1 MQKKSHTVV
10 PIREQKVSANR
21 VGSAMS
27 HSAISQMASQ
37 VLCDFL
43 HVAAKEH
50 IEHAQEKLYEASE
63 TGNFE
68 VISIDLKVFKKSS
81 QVMMNALISSVKKSL
96 IGMSTGPEATRPKA
110 VVISN
115 VDDEFGGLELLDTS
129 EIEGQLA
136 INSCVYRS
144 EIQFKEVLFALN
156 KRFAVVLGVANLKMN
171 DNPLGPKSLM
181 DKYDVQIKKELFS
194 EETQKL
200 LYKSFEATVLLKL
213 GSTYENINKV
223 CVRAGI
229 IPKLPKPK
237 IISSDSA
244 REQGQQGQQS
254 ETENAALLAGGND
267 YQNVPVSEIP
277 AALYAPLVEMAQA
290 YRATAAASAVFDGLT
305 VSGQQMRTHELLG
318 SLTELQKTAA
328 VEGVNTT
335 EALRTQIGMQ
345 VQVNGERR
353 PYAEQDETL
362 IDVVAMLFDAILQ
375 DRHLP
380 DIVRV
385 MIAQL
390 QIPVLKVVMVD
401 RDFFGRKDHPA
412 RRFLNALSRAGL
424 GINDKNEVIKNTVF
438 EKMEALVGRVLLEF
452 DDDVQIFSELL
463 EEFEAFME
471 QQKYQIEVIEERSKK
486 VSKSSEK
493 LELTKRQAAYEVAL
507 RLKGTS
513 IPEFVKT
520 FLDDVW
526 LNVLVLSLLRSDRE
540 PEALTHSLNVIERL
554 VSSVQVQDSA
564 LGCNEILA
572 DLPRLLKD
580 IKMGLENISYDFYE
594 AAPWF
599 KDLETWHHRVLS
611 VKAEVIDESIP
622 VVEEVTLVDTDINI
636 CDVSLEDDLLR
647 EVEDELSNMPD
658 DRFSK
663 RVNAMEVGDWIEYQ
677 QDGGELRA
685 KLSWKSS
692 VTLRCLFVDERGG
705 KAMDISLAEL
715 AGGLRNKNIR
725 FVGQEKAPLMERALA
740 GMKKMVSSEEPG
752 FA

>member
-10 PIREQKVSANR
+10 PIREQKGDASR

-43 HVAAKEH
+43 QVATKEH
-50 IEHAQEKLYEASE
+50 IEHAQEKMYEASE

-81 QVMMNALISSVKKSL
+81 PAMMSALISSVKKSL
-96 IGMSTGPEATRPKA
+96 IGMSAGSEVTRPTA
-110 VVISN
+110 VVVSN
-115 VDDEFGGLELLDTS
+115 LDDEFRGLELLDTS

-171 DNPLGPKSLM
+171 ENPLGPKSLM
-181 DKYDVQIKKELFS
+181 DKYDTQIKKELFS
-194 EETQKL
+194 EETRKL

-213 GSTYENINKV
+213 GSAYENINKM
-223 CVRAGI
+223 CVQAGI

-237 IISSDSA
+237 IISSDSTL
-244 REQGQQGQQS
+244 QKGQQAS
-254 ETENAALLAGGND
+254 TEDTAPLVGGND
-267 YQNVPVSEIP
+267 YQNMPVSEIP
-277 AALYAPLVEMAQA
+277 SALYAPLVEMAQA

-305 VSGQQMRTHELLG
+305 ISGQQMRTHELVG

-353 PYAEQDETL
+353 PYAEQDDTL

-401 RDFFGRKDHPA
+401 RDFFGRKDHPT

-424 GINDKNEVIKNTVF
+424 GINDKNEVIRNTVF
-438 EKMEALVGRVLLEF
+438 EKMEALVARVLLEF
-452 DDDVQIFSELL
+452 DDDIQMFSELL

-471 QQKYQIEVIEERSKK
+471 QQQYQIEVIEERSKK

-493 LELTKRQAAYEVAL
+493 LELTKRQAAYEIGL

-513 IPEFVKT
+513 IPEFVKI
-520 FLDDVW
+520 FLDEVW
-526 LNVLVLSLLRSDRE
+526 LDVLVLALLRFDRE

-554 VSSVQVQDSA
+554 VSSVQIQESE

-580 IKMGLENISYDFYE
+580 IKMGLENISYDFHE

-599 KDLETWHHRVLS
+599 KDLEAWHHKVLA
-611 VKAEVIDESIP
+611 VKTETIDESIP
-622 VVEEVTLVDTDINI
+622 VVEEVILVDTDINI

-663 RVNAMEVGDWIEYQ
+663 RVNGMEVGDWIEYQ
-677 QDGGELRA
+677 HGGGQLRA

-705 KAMDISLAEL
+705 KAMDISVAEL
-715 AGGLRNKNIR
+715 AEEFRNKNIK
-725 FVGQEKAPLMERALA
+725 FVGQEKAPLFERALA
-740 GMKKMVSSEEPG
+740 GMKKIVSSAEPG

>member
-10 PIREQKVSANR
+10 PIREQKGGVNR

-37 VLCDFL
+37 VLCEFL
-43 HVAAKEH
+43 HVATKEH
-50 IEHAQEKLYEASE
+50 IEHAQEKLYEACE
-63 TGNFE
+63 TGDFE
-68 VISIDLKVFKKSS
+68 VVSIDLKVFKKSS
-81 QVMMNALISSVKKSL
+81 QVMMNAFISDVKKSL
-96 IGMSTGPEATRPKA
+96 AGISSISEVARPTA
-110 VVISN
+110 VVVSN
-115 VDDEFGGLELLDTS
+115 TEDDFNNLELLDTS

-156 KRFAVVLGVANLKMN
+156 KRFAVVLGVEHLKMN

-200 LYKSFEATVLLKL
+200 LYKSFEVTVLLKL

-223 CVRAGI
+223 CVQAGI

-237 IISSDSA
+237 IISSDPG
-244 REQGQQGQQS
+244 RQQGQQS
-254 ETENAALLAGGND
+254 ETENVVPLAGGND
-267 YQNVPVSEIP
+267 YQNVPVSDIP

-305 VSGQQMRTHELLG
+305 VSGQHMRTHELLG

-353 PYAEQDETL
+353 PYAEQDDTL

-438 EKMEALVGRVLLEF
+438 AKMEALVGRVLSEF

-463 EEFEAFME
+463 EEFESFME
-471 QQKYQIEVIEERSKK
+471 QQQYQIEVIEERSKK

-526 LNVLVLSLLRSDRE
+526 LNVLVLALLRSDRE
-540 PEALTHSLNVIERL
+540 PEALTHSLSVIERL
-554 VSSVQVQDSA
+554 VSSVQVQESA

-599 KDLETWHHRVLS
+599 KDLEAWHHRVLS
-611 VKAEVIDESIP
+611 VKAEAIDESIP

-715 AGGLRNKNIR
+715 AGEFRNKNIR